1 MPNTGQHPISATP
14 EDDFL
19 RRRVAL
25 YLQVL
30 FLINVGFL
38 VITLAQPAETLAR
51 QRVLEWGLVT
61 MLGAGWLYFN
71 RYRPARWV
79 VVASDVVV
87 PLVLTRLYFRLILL
101 EGRVEGGLVILI
113 LVSLVLV
120 LRAALIPSSVRRT
133 LVVGAVAEVAA
144 VVGSLLMTPD
154 RPWIDHV
161 FVGGLGAAFVTITV
175 VTSSVIYGLRHE
187 VQAARRLGQY
197 ELIRKLGEGGMG
209 VVYEATHVLLKRPTA
224 VKLLPT
230 AGGGEEAV
238 SRFEREVIHTSRL
251 EHPNNVAIYDYGR
264 TPEGE
269 FYYAME
275 YLNGYTLEQLVR
287 DYGPLDDARTVHIL
301 RQTADALAEAHA
313 LGLVHRDIKPANI
326 MLCHRGGVPDMVKVL
341 DFGLVKPTQAA
352 GQSDDLQTMAVT
364 RDTTIVGTPGF
375 MSPEAIRGGVTIGP
389 GVDVYAMGAVGFF
402 LLTGRTVF
410 EGETA
415 MDVCSKHLTL
425 DPDRAS
431 DVAGRV
437 VDDALEQFLGR
448 CLAKEPDD
456 RYRDGS
462 ELGQALDE
470 LSIHGWSARWAHT
483 WWTDHRHLLQPTGMP
498 VGERTQLAVNVE
510 GWS

>member
-1 MPNTGQHPISATP
+1 MPNAGQHSISASTD
-14 EDDFL
+14 DDFL

-25 YLQVL
+25 YLRVL
-30 FLINVGFL
+30 FLINIGFL
-38 VITLAQPAETLAR
+38 VITLAQSVEMSAR
-51 QRVLEWGLVT
+51 QRGLEWGLVI
-61 MLGAGWLYFN
+61 MLGAGWVYFN

-87 PLVLTRLYFRLILL
+87 PLILTWLYSRLVIL
-101 EGRVEGGLVILI
+101 EGREEGGLIILI

-120 LRAALIPSSVRRT
+120 LRAALIPSSVGRT
-133 LVVGAVAEVAA
+133 LVVGVLAEVAA
-144 VVGSLLMTPD
+144 VVGSLLLASD
-154 RPWIDHV
+154 RPRINHV
-161 FVGGLGAAFVTITV
+161 FVGGLGAAFVAITV

-187 VQAARRLGQY
+187 VWAARRLGQY
-197 ELIRKLGEGGMG
+197 ELIRKLGEGRMG
-209 VVYEATHVLLKRPTA
+209 VVYEATHVLLKRPA
-224 VKLLPT
+224 VVKLLPT
-230 AGGGEEAV
+230 ARAGEEAV
-238 SRFEREVIHTSRL
+238 SRFEREVTHTSRL
-251 EHPNNVAIYDYGR
+251 EHPNNVSVYDYGR

-269 FYYAME
+269 FYYVME

-287 DYGPLDDARTVHIL
+287 DHGPLDDARTVHIL
-301 RQTADALAEAHA
+301 RQAADALAEAHA
-313 LGLVHRDIKPANI
+313 LGLIHRDIKPANI
-326 MLCHRGGVPDMVKVL
+326 MLCNRGGVPDMVKVL
-341 DFGLVKPTQAA
+341 DYGLVKRSGAV

-364 RDTTIVGTPGF
+364 RVTTIVGTPSY

-389 GVDVYAMGAVGFF
+389 GVDVYALGAVGFF

-410 EGETA
+410 EGETV

-437 VDDALEQFLGR
+437 VDDALEQLLGR
-448 CLAKEPDD
+448 CLAKQPDD

-470 LSIHGWSARWAHT
+470 LSIHGWSARRART
-483 WWTDHRHLLQPTGMP
+483 WWTDHLHLLQPTGMP

-510 GWS
+510 GLS